1 MEAFVVFM
9 GGAELKQPLEKIA
22 AEKKVT
28 VPLTVLPGGAGQPD
42 IGAYKIS
49 PQAHNTVLLWNQ
61 GTVRYNFVN
70 VDDKT
75 FPQVAKAAADMV
87 K

>member
-1 MEAFVVFM
+1 MSFVVFM

-22 AEKKVT
+22 AEKKIT
-28 VPLTVLPGGAGQPD
+28 VPLTVLPGGTGQPD
-42 IGAYKIS
+42 IGNYKIS
-49 PQAHNTVLLWNQ
+49 PQVHNTVLLWNQ

-70 VDDKT
+70 VDEKS
-75 FPQVAKAAADMV
+75 FPQVAKAVGEMV